1 MIVLPSHRRALPPK
15 ISEIHHLVFAAR
27 EEGALVPRAASN
39 INHQE
44 DA

>member
-1 MIVLPSHRRALPPK
+1 M
-15 ISEIHHLVFAAR
+15 SEIHHLVVFAAR
-27 EEGALVPRAASN
+27 EEGALVPRAASI